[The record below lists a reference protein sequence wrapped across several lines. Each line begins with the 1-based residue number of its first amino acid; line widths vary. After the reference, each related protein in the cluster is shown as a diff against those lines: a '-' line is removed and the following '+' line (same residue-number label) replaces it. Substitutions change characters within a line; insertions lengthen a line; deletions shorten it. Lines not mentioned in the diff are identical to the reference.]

1 MNKKEIIEMENQNIE
16 INSLI
21 DENVLNAL
29 NLTELNELKEKLTSS
44 YNNAKSEF
52 DTIIRDIFNGKIELK
67 QVGEKLKAPDEY
79 VEILDIEKEIYETS
93 LKKLDIVNERIRN
106 LEDFNDIHF
115 TNGIGLHNNIHSS
128 NGVGLHENNSND
140 FDFDR

>member
-21 DENVLNAL
+21 NENVLNAL

-67 QVGEKLKAPDEY
+67 QVGEKLKAPEDY

-106 LEDFNDIHF
+106 LED
-115 TNGIGLHNNIHSS
+115 L
-128 NGVGLHENNSND
+128 ENNSNE

>member
-1 MNKKEIIEMENQNIE
+1 MTEQEIIEMENKNIE
-16 INSLI
+16 VNSLI

-29 NLTELNELKEKLTSS
+29 SLTELNELKEKLTSS

-52 DTIIRDIFNGKIELK
+52 DTIIRAIFNGKIELK
-67 QVGEKLKAPDEY
+67 QVGEKLKAPNEY

-93 LKKLDIVNERIRN
+93 LKKLDIVNERIRV
-106 LEDFNDIHF
+106 LED
-115 TNGIGLHNNIHSS
+115 L
-128 NGVGLHENNSND
+128 ENNSND

>member
-1 MNKKEIIEMENQNIE
+1 MNEKEIIEMENQNINDIYSTNRIGLHE
-16 INSLI
+16 VNSLI

-29 NLTELNELKEKLTSS
+29 SLTELNELKEKLTSS

-106 LEDFNDIHF
+106 LED
-115 TNGIGLHNNIHSS
+115 L
-128 NGVGLHENNSND
+128 ENNSND

>member
-1 MNKKEIIEMENQNIE
+1 MNEKEIIEMENQNINDIHSTNGIGLHE
-16 INSLI
+16 VNSLI
-21 DENVLNAL
+21 DENILNAL
-29 NLTELNELKEKLTSS
+29 SLTELNELKEKLTSS

-67 QVGEKLKAPDEY
+67 QIGEKLKAPDEY

-93 LKKLDIVNERIRN
+93 LKKLDIVNERIRV
-106 LEDFNDIHF
+106 LED
-115 TNGIGLHNNIHSS
+115 L
-128 NGVGLHENNSND
+128 ENNSND